1 VIILGGIYSGIVTPT
16 ESAAIAVVYAL
27 FFGLFVYKELAFPQ
41 LFNIVLESSLRV
53 GAVLIIMGTA
63 VAFARIL
70 TLERIPTEIASFIL
84 SLSDNVVL
92 ILLAINLLL
101 LIVGTFMETLEAIV
115 ILTPILLPI
124 ATALG
129 LNPVHFGIV
138 MIVNLAIGF
147 VTPPLGANLF
157 MASQVGEIKIEL
169 LSRAIIGWIGAM
181 IVALLLITFIPS
193 ISLLLL

>member
-1 VIILGGIYSGIVTPT
+1 M
-16 ESAAIAVVYAL
+16 VYAL
-27 FFGLFVYKELAFPQ
+27 FFGLFVYKELAFGQ

-63 VAFARIL
+63 VAFARFL
-70 TLERIPTEIASFIL
+70 TLERIPTVIASFIL

-92 ILLAINLLL
+92 ILLAINVLL

-124 ATALG
+124 ATAIG
-129 LNPVHFGIV
+129 LSPVHFGIV

-157 MASQVGEIKIEL
+157 MASQIGGIKIEL

-193 ISLLLL
+193 ISLLLF

>member
-1 VIILGGIYSGIVTPT
+1 
-16 ESAAIAVVYAL
+16 
-27 FFGLFVYKELAFPQ
+27 
-41 LFNIVLESSLRV
+41 
-53 GAVLIIMGTA
+53 
-63 VAFARIL
+63 
-70 TLERIPTEIASFIL
+70 
-84 SLSDNVVL
+84 
-92 ILLAINLLL
+92 LL

-124 ATALG
+124 ATAIG
-129 LNPVHFGIV
+129 MSPIHFGIV

-157 MASQVGEIKIEL
+157 MASQIGGIKIEQ

>member
-1 VIILGGIYSGIVTPT
+1 
-16 ESAAIAVVYAL
+16 
-27 FFGLFVYKELAFPQ
+27 
-41 LFNIVLESSLRV
+41 
-53 GAVLIIMGTA
+53 
-63 VAFARIL
+63 
-70 TLERIPTEIASFIL
+70 
-84 SLSDNVVL
+84 
-92 ILLAINLLL
+92 
-101 LIVGTFMETLEAIV
+101 METLEAIV

-157 MASQVGEIKIEL
+157 MASQVGGIKIEL
-169 LSRAIIGWIGAM
+169 LSREIIGWIGAM
-181 IVALLLITFIPS
+181 IVALMLITFIPS